1 MPTGQPIDDATI
13 IQAHEWYMAE
23 PRRTLPQAGERYGIH
38 PSTLGARCKRLGL
51 AVKPKGAPP
60 PSVSDNRLR
69 EAHTWYM
76 AEPQRRL
83 CDTTRRFGV
92 STSTLKKGWKR
103 LGLRGKPSGG
113 RRGRTAPR
121 RATTYETVLA
131 AYRDGATVDDLTMH
145 YELLTPAV
153 LEILQSAGESC
164 AECGILFRETE
175 DGIAVSGGRRIC
187 QDCVDVWGL
196 PVERWEREPRQYVSD
211 YAEMGTA
218 YALMAV

>member
-1 MPTGQPIDDATI
+1 MLTGQPIDDATI
-13 IQAHEWYMAE
+13 LQAHEWYMAE
-23 PRRTLPQAGERYGIH
+23 PERTFVDAGKRYDLH
-38 PSTLGARCKRLGL
+38 PATLGVRCKRLGL
-51 AVKPKGAPP
+51 AVKPRGGPP

-69 EAHTWYM
+69 GAHTWDM

-83 CDTTRRFGV
+83 CDTTRQFDV
-92 STSTLKKGWKR
+92 SATTLKRGWKR
-103 LGLRGKPSGG
+103 LGLDAKPSGG
-113 RRGRTAPR
+113 RRGRSAPR
-121 RATTYETVLA
+121 RATTYETILA
-131 AYRDGATVDDLTMH
+131 AYRAGATVDDLTMH

-175 DGIAVSGGRRIC
+175 DGIALSGGRRVC
-187 QDCVDVWGL
+187 QDCIDVWGL
-196 PVERWEREPRQYVSD
+196 PVDGWVKEPRQYVSD